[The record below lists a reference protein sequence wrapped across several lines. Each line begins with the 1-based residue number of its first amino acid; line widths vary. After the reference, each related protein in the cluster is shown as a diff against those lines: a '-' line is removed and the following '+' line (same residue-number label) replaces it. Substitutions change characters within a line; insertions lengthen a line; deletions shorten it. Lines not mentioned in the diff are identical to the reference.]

1 MSPLETGA
9 FVLEVRV
16 TLEFGFW
23 AKSIFLEQCA
33 EIPCV
38 DKKNIFRGVFVG
50 ILKQRDLMVAVF
62 LRGVA

>member
-9 FVLEVRV
+9 SVPKVRI

-23 AKSIFLEQCA
+23 AQSIFLEQCA

-38 DKKNIFRGVFVG
+38 DKEDIFRGVFVG
-50 ILKQRDLMVAVF
+50 ILKQRDLVVAVF